1 MQNGN
6 DKEPRKTGTDD
17 QGPNNRGDRKGL
29 KNGKDNN
36 RDPNNFN
43 FNFRNNRFALVFL
56 VALLG
61 MFLMMLFSNTQ
72 TVGQEIPY
80 SQFMGY
86 LREGQ
91 VETVRIVDQSEIQG
105 TLRTRDGETRSFT
118 TNIPY
123 FDDDLIR
130 TLREQEVRFSGAPRP
145 VSPLQMLAELFPW
158 MIGFFFIW
166 FMFRQLQGS
175 GNRAFSFGKSKAK
188 RYLEEGI
195 KITFADVAGQN
206 EAKYE
211 LQEIVEFLKSP
222 DKFTRIGA
230 KIPKGV
236 LLVGMPGTGK
246 TLLAKACAGEAG
258 VSFFHMS
265 GSDFVEMFVGVGA
278 SRVRDLFEQGRKSA
292 PCIIFIDELD
302 AVGRTRGAGY
312 GGGHDEREQTLNQML
327 VEMDGFDTKSGVIVL
342 AATNRPDVLDPA
354 ILRPGRFDRQ
364 VTVDMPDVQEREAI
378 LAVHCAKIKLDTSVN
393 LNRFARATPGS
404 SGADLANLVNEAAL
418 YAARKNKDLVE
429 AEDFEE
435 ARDKLL
441 MGVARKSRII
451 NDEEKL
457 KTARHEA
464 GHALLHYYL
473 ENADPL
479 HKVTVIPRG
488 RALGVAFSLPEQD
501 SYSKGSGYL
510 RDRIKIAF
518 GGYIAER
525 LFYQDTT
532 TGVQNDL
539 KQATDMARRMVTEW
553 GMSSL
558 GPVSFGQE
566 DEPIFLGKQIATHKD
581 YSESTANAIDLEV
594 RKILEECFRQAEEIL
609 QEHQDQLELL
619 AATLVEKETL
629 SDNEIRDL
637 LGFPLVSNPEDPL
650 ASLPDSGLNT
660 DGSPAGAQEG
670 DLDEDN
676 SHEVH
681 TDGDGQQGEAEEDHP
696 RDEAPA
702 SGEDGFDDQGGSG
715 ETRDSSPGSGQ
726 DRSE

>member
-1 MQNGN
+1 MQN
-6 DKEPRKTGTDD
+6 D
-17 QGPNNRGDRKGL
+17 
-29 KNGKDNN
+29 
-36 RDPNNFN
+36 RDPNGRDPRGDSGNGKNDFN
-43 FNFRNNRFALVFL
+43 FNFRNNRFALIFL
-56 VALLG
+56 IALLG
-61 MFLMMLFSNTQ
+61 MFMVMLFSNNQ

-80 SQFMGY
+80 SQFIAY
-86 LREGQ
+86 LQQGQ
-91 VETVRIVDQSEIQG
+91 VDTVRIIDQYEIQG
-105 TLRTRDGETRSFT
+105 TLTTATGETRQFI

-123 FDDDLIR
+123 FDDSLVR
-130 TLREQEVRFSGAPRP
+130 QLREQGVRFSGSPRP
-145 VSPLQMLAELFPW
+145 VSPFQVLAELFPW

-195 KITFADVAGQN
+195 KITFDDVAGQN

-222 DKFTRIGA
+222 QKFTKIGA

-246 TLLAKACAGEAG
+246 TLLAKASAGEAG

-278 SRVRDLFEQGRKSA
+278 SRVRDLFEQGRKNA

-327 VEMDGFDTKSGVIVL
+327 VEMDGFDTKTGVIVL

-364 VTVDMPDVQEREAI
+364 IVVDMPDIQEREAI
-378 LAVHCAKIKLDTSVN
+378 LKVHSKAIKLAPDVD
-393 LNRFARATPGS
+393 LARIARATPGS

-418 YAARKNKDLVE
+418 YAARKDKEIVHG
-429 AEDFEE
+429 EDFEE
-435 ARDKLL
+435 ARDRLL

-451 NDEEKL
+451 NDDEKL

-473 ENADPL
+473 KHADPL

-510 RDRIKIAF
+510 TDRIKIAY

-525 LFYQDTT
+525 MFYEETT

-539 KQATDMARRMVTEW
+539 KQATEMARRMVTEW

-581 YSESTANAIDLEV
+581 YSESTAQAIDTEV
-594 RKILEECFRQAEEIL
+594 RRILDESFRDAEQIL
-609 QEHQDQLELL
+609 AEHKDQLDQL
-619 AATLVEKETL
+619 AVALMERETL
-629 SDNEIRDL
+629 SDMDIREL
-637 LGFPLVSNPEDPL
+637 FGFPPRKSAHVLSADPDEIVEAVETSELEENTVETETGESPKED
-650 ASLPDSGLNT
+650 S
-660 DGSPAGAQEG
+660 E
-670 DLDEDN
+670 DEEN
-676 SHEVH
+676 H
-681 TDGDGQQGEAEEDHP
+681 
-696 RDEAPA
+696 
-702 SGEDGFDDQGGSG
+702 
-715 ETRDSSPGSGQ
+715 
-726 DRSE
+726 